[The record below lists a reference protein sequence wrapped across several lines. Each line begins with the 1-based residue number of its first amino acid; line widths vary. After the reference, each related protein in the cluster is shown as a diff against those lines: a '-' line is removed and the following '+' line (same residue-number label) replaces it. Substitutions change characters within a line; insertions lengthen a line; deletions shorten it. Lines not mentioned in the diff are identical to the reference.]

1 MTDVA
6 HASSNAPTPK
16 PSPHVKDNAI
26 IRFENITKRF
36 GKVVAVDNVNLE
48 IREGEFFALLGPSG
62 CGKTTLLRML
72 AGFETPSEGRVLI
85 DGKDIADLPPNKRPV
100 NMVFQSYA
108 VFPHMKV
115 GDNVAY
121 GLKMDGVEGGE
132 IKRRVEEALD
142 LVKLGGYGDRMPD
155 QLSGGQR
162 QRVALARAL
171 VKRPRVLLLDEP
183 LSALDA
189 KLRDQMRSELTSLQ
203 EKVGITF
210 IMVTH
215 DQDEALA
222 IATRCAVMN
231 RGLLTQ
237 VATPADLYEFPNSR
251 FVADF
256 VGSVNM
262 FEGVLEKDEQNEAQ
276 VRCAELSAPVYLDHG
291 VTGARGAT
299 VWVALRPEKIEM
311 HKRAEG
317 AAAIKME
324 DAPAG
329 MNVVAG
335 VIRDIVYLGSE
346 TNYEVELEGGRRV
359 KTFRSN
365 LTRYDQEDFTWD
377 EPVWLA
383 WHACSP
389 AVLLS

>member
-1 MTDVA
+1 MTDTA
-6 HASSNAPTPK
+6 ASNAPAPK
-16 PSPHVKDNAI
+16 STPHVKDNAI
-26 IRFENITKRF
+26 IRFEGVTKRF
-36 GKVVAVDNVNLE
+36 GKMVAVDNVTLDV
-48 IREGEFFALLGPSG
+48 REGEFFALLGPSG

-85 DGKDIADLPPNKRPV
+85 DGKDIAGLPPNKRPV

-115 GDNVAY
+115 ADNVGY
-121 GLKMDGVEGGE
+121 GLKMDGVAPDE
-132 IKRRVEEALD
+132 IKRRVDEALE
-142 LVKLGGYGDRMPD
+142 LVKLSGLGDRMPD

-210 IMVTH
+210 MMVTH

-231 RGLLTQ
+231 RGVLAQ

-262 FEGVLEKDEQNEAQ
+262 FEGVLEKDETNHAQ

-291 VTGARGAT
+291 VTGAKGAT

-317 AAAIKME
+317 AALIKME

-329 MNVVAG
+329 ANVVPG

>member
-1 MTDVA
+1 MI
-6 HASSNAPTPK
+6 K
-16 PSPHVKDNAI
+16 PNPI
-26 IRFENITKRF
+26 ISFEGITKRF
-36 GKVVAVDNVNLE
+36 GKTIAVDSVNLQ
-48 IREGEFFALLGPSG
+48 IQEGEFFALLGPSG

-72 AGFETPSEGRVLI
+72 AGFETPSEGRILI
-85 DGKDIADLPPNKRPV
+85 DGKDIAQLPPNKRPV
-100 NMVFQSYA
+100 NIVFQSYA

-115 GDNVAY
+115 SDNVAY
-121 GLKMDGVEGGE
+121 GLKMDGVAPGE
-132 IKRRVEEALD
+132 IKTRVAEALS
-142 LVKLGGYGDRMPD
+142 LVKLDGLGDRMPD

-222 IATRCAVMN
+222 IATRCAVMH
-231 RGLLTQ
+231 RGVLTQ

-262 FEGVLEKDEQNEAQ
+262 FEGVLEKDEPNEAQ

-317 AAAIKME
+317 STAMKME
-324 DAPAG
+324 DAPGGA
-329 MNVVAG
+329 NVVPG

-346 TNYEVELEGGRRV
+346 TNYEIELEGGRRV
-359 KTFRSN
+359 RTFRSN

>member
-1 MTDVA
+1 MTDA
-6 HASSNAPTPK
+6 QTSAQARPT
-16 PSPHVKDNAI
+16 PHVKDNAI

-36 GKVVAVDNVNLE
+36 GKMVAVDNVTLN
-48 IREGEFFALLGPSG
+48 IQEGEFFALLGPSG

-72 AGFETPSEGRVLI
+72 AGFETPTEGRVLI
-85 DGKDIADLPPNKRPV
+85 DGKDVAALPPNKRPV

-115 GDNVAY
+115 ADNVGY
-121 GLKMDGVEGGE
+121 GLKMDGVDGGE
-132 IKRRVEEALD
+132 IKRRVEEALE
-142 LVKLGGYGDRMPD
+142 LVKLDGLGTRMPD

-231 RGLLTQ
+231 RGVLTQ

-276 VRCAELSAPVYLDHG
+276 VRCKELSAPVYLDHG
-291 VTGARGAT
+291 VTGARGST

-311 HKRAEG
+311 HKRTEG
-317 AAAIKME
+317 STPMKME

-329 MNVVAG
+329 ANVVPG
-335 VIRDIVYLGSE
+335 IIRDIVYLGSE
-346 TNYEVELEGGRRV
+346 TNFEVELEGGRRV

>member
-6 HASSNAPTPK
+6 PSTAPAAK
-16 PSPHVKDNAI
+16 PAAHVKENAI
-26 IRFENITKRF
+26 IRFENITKRY

-48 IREGEFFALLGPSG
+48 VREGEFFALLGPSG

-72 AGFETPSEGRVLI
+72 AGFETPTEGRVFI
-85 DGKDIADLPPNKRPV
+85 DGKDIAALPPNKRPV

-115 GDNVAY
+115 SDNVAY

-132 IKRRVEEALD
+132 VKRRVDEALE
-142 LVKLGGYGDRMPD
+142 LVKLGGFGERMPD

-222 IATRCAVMN
+222 IATRCAVMH

-262 FEGVLEKDEQNEAQ
+262 FEGVLDKDEQDHAI
-276 VRCAELSAPVYLDHG
+276 VRAPELSAPVYLDHG
-291 VTGARGAT
+291 VTGAKGTT

-317 AAAIKME
+317 SAAMKME

-329 MNVVAG
+329 TNVVPGA
-335 VIRDIVYLGSE
+335 IKDIVYLGSE
-346 TNYEVELEGGRRV
+346 TIFEIELESGRRV

>member
-1 MTDVA
+1 MTEA
-6 HASSNAPTPK
+6 AIAARPT
-16 PSPHVKDNAI
+16 PHVKDNAI
-26 IRFENITKRF
+26 IRFENITKRY

-72 AGFETPSEGRVLI
+72 AGFETPTEGRVFI
-85 DGKDIADLPPNKRPV
+85 DGKDIAELPPNKRPV

-115 GDNVAY
+115 ADNVAY
-121 GLKMDGVEGGE
+121 GLKMDGVAADET
-132 IKRRVEEALD
+132 KRRVEEALE

-222 IATRCAVMN
+222 IATRCAVMH
-231 RGLLTQ
+231 RGLLAQ
-237 VATPADLYEFPNSR
+237 VATPSDLYEFPGSR

-262 FEGVLEKDEQNEAQ
+262 FEGVLADDKHNEATI
-276 VRCAELSAPVYLDHG
+276 RCPEISAPIYLDHG
-291 VTGARGAT
+291 VTGAKGST

-311 HKRAEG
+311 HKRPEG
-317 AAAIKME
+317 SAAMKME

-329 MNVVAG
+329 TNVVPG
-335 VIRDIVYLGSE
+335 IIRDIVYLGSE
-346 TNYEVELEGGRRV
+346 TNFEVELEGGRRI